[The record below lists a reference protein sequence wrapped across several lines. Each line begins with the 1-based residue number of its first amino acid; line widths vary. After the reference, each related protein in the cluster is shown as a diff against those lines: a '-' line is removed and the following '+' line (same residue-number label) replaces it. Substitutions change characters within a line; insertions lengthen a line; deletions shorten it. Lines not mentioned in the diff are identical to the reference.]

1 MGPGCGNLVETCS
14 TTDAF
19 KAQTVAY
26 RPDGIHLAVGGI
38 GETVVVW
45 DTVADKWSSR
55 LLISSDG
62 RQARNYAIAYSPDGI
77 RIATGACGVPIVSL
91 SR

>member
-1 MGPGCGNLVETCS
+1 MNLVNLLH
-14 TTDAF
+14 DDL
-19 KAQTVAY
+19 KAQTLV
-26 RPDGIHLAVGGI
+26 H
-38 GETVVVW
+38 
-45 DTVADKWSSR
+45 R

-62 RQARNYAIAYSPDGI
+62 RQARNYAIAYSPDGT

>member
-1 MGPGCGNLVETCS
+1 VNLVNLLH
-14 TTDAF
+14 DDL

-45 DTVADKWSSR
+45 DTVAGQVVHR

-62 RQARNYAIAYSPDGI
+62 RQARNYAIAYSPDGT